1 MQECF
6 NSYELEVIPRMND
19 DIQSRQKELDT
30 LVEQKESREIHRAT
44 ELQRLNEL
52 KQTVATECR
61 GVETVYDSLLAG

>member
-1 MQECF
+1 
-6 NSYELEVIPRMND
+6 MND